1 MSHFLLG
8 FGHFCHL
15 SHLCRARLLRSTAG
29 VGTPL
34 YLGPIWPD
42 SLVGA
47 CAPSRGCEVPA
58 FAGTTGGGVN
68 PGPIWPCLAPFTPS
82 RAMEMRPVWP
92 RFGLPLTR
100 TRWAS
105 WPWLW
110 PWLASSGV
118 PRSGEIFISVS
129 YSLIESHSLSP
140 EPPSS
145 PSPMGRRDLPFAGMT
160 RCLRVNDVH
169 NQCTGWLGDGAMGS
183 CRLFLAHRRCVGLH
197 SPLSMGKP
205 NVAALLVSPLL
216 PHRPS
221 PSSPS
226 GPNVPHHHK
235 AVRLFT
241 EPPAIR
247 THPSPQP
254 GSPTARST
262 PPRSPYR
269 SRTRSPGTGVCSRT
283 LPARPPCARSSST
296 CRYR

>member
-8 FGHFCHL
+8 FRSLL
-15 SHLCRARLLRSTAG
+15 SLISPLSRAVAQEYRRSGDPPIPWPGLARFTRKDMRSKPGMRGSRL
-29 VGTPL
+29 
-34 YLGPIWPD
+34 
-42 SLVGA
+42 
-47 CAPSRGCEVPA
+47 RGNDR
-58 FAGTTGGGVN
+58 GVN
-68 PGPIWPCLAPFTPS
+68 PGPIWLCLASFTPS

-92 RFGLPLTR
+92 RFGSPLTR

-105 WPWLW
+105 RPWLW

-118 PRSGEIFISVS
+118 PRSGETFISVS

-140 EPPSS
+140 EPSSS
-145 PSPMGRRDLPFAGMT
+145 PSPMGRRDLSFAGMT

-262 PPRSPYR
+262 PPRTPYR